1 MFHFIFRHYFSSHG
15 KKTYFIVFWVFF
27 SWKNQDI
34 LYWIWMNFER
44 ILSAFLNNESFFDR
58 GMTKEMPNF
67 SLNITTGSW
76 EWEMRLSNYR
86 RNYGIQSIYLLILLL
101 SNQKFFDLEQLFRLR
116 METRRATKKGRES
129 GLPNQLYPLLS

>member
-1 MFHFIFRHYFSSHG
+1 MFPSSISFKTTHTYQNNPEMPENSDVPLYFQTLFQFSWQKDIFYSFL
-15 KKTYFIVFWVFF
+15 VFF

-44 ILSAFLNNESFFDR
+44 ILSAFLNNESFLDR

-86 RNYGIQSIYLLILLL
+86 QNYGIQSIYLLILLL
-101 SNQKFFDLEQLFRLR
+101 SNQKFFDLEQLF
-116 METRRATKKGRES
+116 S
-129 GLPNQLYPLLS
+129 